1 MKKIIAVL
9 ILVSLFG
16 LTSCNQEK
24 KDEMKKQN
32 NTSVE
37 KSINEFDEKLVEEIV
52 EPLLEIK

>member
-24 KDEMKKQN
+24 KDEIKKQN